1 LKAANLTDVKT
12 NDLLLED
19 EYFLRLDMFI
29 KKRLAELLKQENE
42 VIAVSRR
49 ESYKRND
56 FDAYESYV

>member
-1 LKAANLTDVKT
+1 MKT

-29 KKRLAELLKQENE
+29 KKRLVELLKQENE